1 MNLNESRPSAGGMM
15 KKKDWITLGS
25 LMLAQAGLILGIFA
39 FGYLRLEARMDR
51 LEARVD
57 ARMDRIEGR
66 LDDLDRRVARIEG
79 ILRLQVDEAAA
90 ADGARPSGS

>member
-1 MNLNESRPSAGGMM
+1 M
-15 KKKDWITLGS
+15 KKKDWLTLGS
-25 LMLAQAGLILGIFA
+25 LMLAQTGLILGIFA

-51 LEARVD
+51 IEDRLD
-57 ARMDRIEGR
+57 RMEMR

-90 ADGARPSGS
+90 ADRPRPSGS

>member
-1 MNLNESRPSAGGMM
+1 M

-25 LMLAQAGLILGIFA
+25 LLLAQTGLILGIFA

-51 LEARVD
+51 IEDRLD
-57 ARMDRIEGR
+57 RMEMR

-90 ADGARPSGS
+90 ADRPRPSGS

>member
-1 MNLNESRPSAGGMM
+1 M

-25 LMLAQAGLILGIFA
+25 LMLAQTGLILGIFA

-66 LDDLDRRVARIEG
+66 LDNLDRRVARIEG

-90 ADGARPSGS
+90 ADGSRPSGS